1 MINYYSCSW
10 TQTLEKVV
18 RMEIPSPT
26 HQPQRDSRL
35 SQSFE
40 ESYSTDNQSPHPTSI
55 EASDTHSR
63 PDSFESYSSE
73 SLNEDSLL
81 PPLEQQQTWL

>member
-1 MINYYSCSW
+1 MIINYYSRSW

-40 ESYSTDNQSPHPTSI
+40 
-55 EASDTHSR
+55 ASDTHSR

-81 PPLEQQQTWL
+81 PPQSLEQQQM